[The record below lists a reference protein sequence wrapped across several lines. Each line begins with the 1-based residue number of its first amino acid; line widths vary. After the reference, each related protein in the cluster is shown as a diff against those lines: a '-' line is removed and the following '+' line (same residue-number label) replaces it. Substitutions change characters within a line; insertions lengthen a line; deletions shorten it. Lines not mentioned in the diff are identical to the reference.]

1 MQRDQL
7 EHFSQIDEGR
17 KIGSWK
23 PNVVEIAKHRGAS
36 ALSPERMT
44 GSEVFLRGWLRGK
57 RVEVGGDTVTGVSGS
72 KRASV
77 PHTILC
83 NSASDI
89 L

>member
-44 GSEVFLRGWLRGK
+44 GKGVLARAVGGK

-83 NSASDI
+83 NSASAI
-89 L
+89 

>member
-44 GSEVFLRGWLRGK
+44 GVRFSCEGGCAAKELRLEATR
-57 RVEVGGDTVTGVSGS
+57 
-72 KRASV
+72 
-77 PHTILC
+77 
-83 NSASDI
+83 
-89 L
+89 

>member
-44 GSEVFLRGWLRGK
+44 GKGVLVLRQLGAKELRLEAT
-57 RVEVGGDTVTGVSGS
+57 R
-72 KRASV
+72 
-77 PHTILC
+77 
-83 NSASDI
+83 
-89 L
+89 